1 MGVQNFIG
9 EHPVDVLSQITAW
22 QRADDACALIIVTK
36 IEGGGVRARGAL
48 MAVSENRSIGYLSGG
63 CIDADAVF
71 QAHEA
76 LQDGSPRA
84 LRYGAGSPFVD
95 LPLPCGGA
103 IEVLIIPNPDIA
115 VMRDAAS
122 ALQNRRAVDVFVFA
136 DGLISLHSDKM
147 PGAEVAHVFHYE
159 PKLTFRIAGRGTDAL
174 AFAKL
179 ANAGGYDTRLQLVDD
194 DDVDAADAL
203 GFAQI
208 EKLDTPSALP
218 AVSDDPWT
226 AFVLLFHQRDWEI
239 PLLKQALAGEAFYVG
254 AVGSRRTHANRC
266 DALRDDGI
274 SETDIARIKGPIGL
288 VPALRDASMV
298 AVSALAEIIQ
308 AFQERSSSRR
318 LETAF
323 LLLAAGASKRFENG
337 DKLLATLDGK
347 PVLAHAAALREVL
360 KPSASLATVQ
370 PRQIERRQA
379 LEQLGWTSLVVADA
393 HAGQSMSLRAGISAL
408 AANSAIDQVLILLA
422 DMPRVPASHIDA
434 LLAAATDP
442 AVDAVMTKIEGVLC
456 PPAIFK
462 RRHFDALLRLEG
474 DAGAK
479 SVFRHLSNT
488 KTIALSPELAI
499 DIDHVADL
507 QRAKETEHA

>member
-1 MGVQNFIG
+1 MGVQNLIG
-9 EHPVDVLSQITAW
+9 EHPVDVLSQIAAW
-22 QRADDACALIIVTK
+22 QRAGDACALIIVTK

-48 MAVSENRSIGYLSGG
+48 MGVSEAQSIGYLSGG

-76 LQDGSPRA
+76 MQDGSPRA
-84 LRYGAGSPFVD
+84 QRYGAGSPFVD

-103 IEVLIIPNPDIA
+103 IEVLIIPNPEMTVI
-115 VMRDAAS
+115 RDAAS
-122 ALQNRRAVDVFVFA
+122 ILQSRRAVDLNVAEDGQINLRSNTLA
-136 DGLISLHSDKM
+136 DAD
-147 PGAEVAHVFHYE
+147 AVHVFCYE
-159 PKLTFRIAGRGTDAL
+159 PKLTLRIAGRGTDAL

-194 DDVDAADAL
+194 DDVHAANAL

-208 EKLDTPSALP
+208 EKLNTPSALP
-218 AVSDDPWT
+218 TVSDDPWT

-266 DALRDDGI
+266 DALREDGI
-274 SETDIARIKGPIGL
+274 ADTDIARIKGPIGL

-308 AFQERSSSRR
+308 AFQDRPNARR
-318 LETAF
+318 METAF

-337 DKLLATLDGK
+337 DKLLAALDGK
-347 PVLAHAAALREVL
+347 PVLAHAAAMRDSQN
-360 KPSASLATVQ
+360 PSVSLATVQ
-370 PRQIERRQA
+370 AQQTERRQV
-379 LEQLGWTSLVVADA
+379 LEQLGWTSLEVADA
-393 HAGQSMSLRAGISAL
+393 HAGQAMSLRAGISAL
-408 AANSAIDQVLILLA
+408 APNSTIDQVLILLA

-434 LLAAATDP
+434 LLAAAADP
-442 AVDAVMTKIEGVLC
+442 AVDAIMTKVEDVLS

-479 SVFRHLSNT
+479 SVFQHLPNT

-507 QRAKETEHA
+507 QRAKETENA